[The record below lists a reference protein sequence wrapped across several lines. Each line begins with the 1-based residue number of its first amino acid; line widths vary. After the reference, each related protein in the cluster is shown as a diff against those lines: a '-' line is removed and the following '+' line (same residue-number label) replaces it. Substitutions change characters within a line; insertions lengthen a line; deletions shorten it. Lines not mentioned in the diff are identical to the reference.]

1 METDVTA
8 LTALI
13 GLLSGPLMPLLAAG
27 AAYGGVKVALNGLK
41 DTAKELERLCRRL
54 DDRLDLH
61 SERLTKLEVQ
71 TEERTGR
78 K

>member
-1 METDVTA
+1 METDMTA
-8 LTALI
+8 LV
-13 GLLSGPLMPLLAAG
+13 GLLAGPLMPLLAAG
-27 AAYGGVKVALNGLK
+27 AAYGGVKVGLNGLK
-41 DTAKELERLCRRL
+41 ATTKELERLCRRL

-78 K
+78 KRK

>member
-1 METDVTA
+1 MMENDLA
-8 LTALI
+8 AM
-13 GLLSGPLMPLLAAG
+13 LSMLAGPLAFG
-27 AAYGGVKVALNGLK
+27 AAYGGVRVGLS
-41 DTAKELERLCRRL
+41 ELKATSENLARLVQRL

-61 SERLTKLEVQ
+61 AERITKLEVQ

>member
-1 METDVTA
+1 MDSDMTA
-8 LTALI
+8 LVT
-13 GLLSGPLMPLLAAG
+13 LLSGPLVPILAAG
-27 AAYGGVKVALNGLK
+27 AAYGGVKVGLNGLRA
-41 DTAKELERLCRRL
+41 TAKELERLCQKL

-61 SERLTKLEVQ
+61 SERITKLEVQ

>member
-1 METDVTA
+1 MDSE
-8 LTALI
+8 LTALV
-13 GLLSGPLMPLLAAG
+13 GLLFGPLVPILAAG
-27 AAYGGVKVALNGLK
+27 AAYGGVRVGLNGLRA
-41 DTAKELERLCRRL
+41 TAKDLERLCQKL

-61 SERLTKLEVQ
+61 SERITKLEVQ

>member
-1 METDVTA
+1 MDPE
-8 LTALI
+8 LTALV
-13 GLLSGPLMPLLAAG
+13 GLLFGPLVPILAAG
-27 AAYGGVKVALNGLK
+27 AAYGGVRVGLNGLRA
-41 DTAKELERLCRRL
+41 TAKDLERLCQKL

-61 SERLTKLEVQ
+61 SERITKLEVQ